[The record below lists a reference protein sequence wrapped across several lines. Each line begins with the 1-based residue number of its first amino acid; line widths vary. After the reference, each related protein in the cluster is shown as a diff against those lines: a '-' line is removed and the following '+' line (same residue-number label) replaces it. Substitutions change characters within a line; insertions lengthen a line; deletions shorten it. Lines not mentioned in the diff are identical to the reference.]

1 MEQCKVAQGC
11 DRHLLGMKIL
21 AVEKG
26 QTLPALYE
34 DKSYTLSGGDGN
46 YLISTSLCGFT
57 KITGGCSPMV
67 KDGYGIFYGIP
78 NDSIALWINTYE
90 SSKFSNGA
98 LMLENL
104 FDAFEKT
111 ERLFQ

>member
-1 MEQCKVAQGC
+1 
-11 DRHLLGMKIL
+11 
-21 AVEKG
+21 
-26 QTLPALYE
+26 
-34 DKSYTLSGGDGN
+34 
-46 YLISTSLCGFT
+46 
-57 KITGGCSPMV
+57 MV

-78 NDSIALWINTYE
+78 NDRYVVKIYLVDWRHTLKNVLYTCSIALWINTYE